1 MTTPQER
8 ELLVEQVVSAH
19 RATDPRTLAIL
30 PSNAFADLD
39 EESRV
44 EAFEAATMSR
54 VIEASLDP
62 EGLSTTSRAVLRM
75 IGARPR

>member
-1 MTTPQER
+1 MTTPQEA

-19 RATDPRTLAIL
+19 RATDPRTLALL

-44 EAFEAATMSR
+44 RAFEAATMSR
-54 VIEASLDP
+54 VIEAGLDP
-62 EGLSTTSRAVLRM
+62 DGLSTTSRAVLRM